1 VTTHAWHDFDSLD
14 LVERIMELQ
23 EEFSIEIPAEIS
35 DEDCRRWLDTGE
47 LPGDWLNGAP
57 VPRRGLP
64 PTLPGGAQSPIPS
77 DDVSDD
83 EE

>member
-1 VTTHAWHDFDSLD
+1 MNAPTLHDMDSLD

-23 EEFSIEIPAEIS
+23 EEFGIEISREIT
-35 DEDCRRWLDTGE
+35 DEECRRWLETGE

-64 PTLPGGAQSPIPS
+64 PTLLGGAEAPMPP
-77 DDVSDD
+77 DEVSDD